1 MACKEV
7 DRVKAGL
14 KLNSPG
20 VRLCVV
26 SFSKNRIDVPAAV
39 QDAHNFDGRFRY
51 LSFRIPAA
59 CPLDHILDIN
69 FLPAARIE
77 RADTLL
83 DVSTQTTELF
93 DVGKQLSADS
103 LLSVLG

>member
-69 FLPAARIE
+69 FLPAAASSERIPFSMSA
-77 RADTLL
+77 RRLRSF
-83 DVSTQTTELF
+83 STWA
-93 DVGKQLSADS
+93 SS
-103 LLSVLG
+103 SR